1 MTDGVASS
9 RKLAFQGSDFGFMT
23 GHDVLESRF
32 INGGYALFFF
42 AFGEYIHRYFFA
54 KVYIYI
60 YLRIYIYIYIV
71 QFPYKMLLGRSW
83 GGDHIRV

>member
-1 MTDGVASS
+1 MPQQLYLTDGVASS

-60 YLRIYIYIYIV
+60 YLRIYIYIYCAI
-71 QFPYKMLLGRSW
+71 P
-83 GGDHIRV
+83 I

>member
-32 INGGYALFFF
+32 INGGYALFFLHLVNI
-42 AFGEYIHRYFFA
+42 YIDIFLL
-54 KVYIYI
+54 KYIYI
-60 YLRIYIYIYIV
+60 YLRIYIYIV

>member
-1 MTDGVASS
+1 MPQQLYLTDGVASS

-42 AFGEYIHRYFFA
+42 CIWW
-54 KVYIYI
+54 IYT
-60 YLRIYIYIYIV
+60 
-71 QFPYKMLLGRSW
+71 
-83 GGDHIRV
+83 

>member
-1 MTDGVASS
+1 MVVM
-9 RKLAFQGSDFGFMT
+9 LC
-23 GHDVLESRF
+23 
-32 INGGYALFFF
+32 FF

-60 YLRIYIYIYIV
+60 FKNIYIYIV